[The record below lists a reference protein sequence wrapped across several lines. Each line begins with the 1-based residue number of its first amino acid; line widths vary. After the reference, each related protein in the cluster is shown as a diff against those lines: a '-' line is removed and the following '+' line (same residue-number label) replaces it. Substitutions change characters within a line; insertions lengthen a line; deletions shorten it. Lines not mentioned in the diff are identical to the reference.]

1 MAFVGST
8 QATGVRSSGLSDG
21 EDDPDFVRALA
32 RGLQVI
38 EAFDAAQ
45 EPQTLSELSI
55 KVGLS
60 RGSTRRLLLTLEHLG
75 YVGSAAG
82 RFFLL
87 PRTLRLGH
95 AFLSSQPV
103 WHLTRS
109 YLEKLVT
116 ATGESASIAILD
128 ETDIVYVARVSA
140 RRLVNDTIGI
150 GTRFP
155 AYANSMGK
163 VLLAALAEKELK
175 RRLLKL
181 SLRRITEHTIVDRSE
196 LVSEIQKV
204 RKNGWAINDQEM
216 QLGLRSIAVP
226 LRDSETN
233 IVAALNLSTNPARA
247 SLKTLEK
254 QYLPLLMECAN
265 ELSAMIAWHRNVR

>member
-1 MAFVGST
+1 MVLTSST
-8 QATGVRSSGLSDG
+8 QTNARSSGLADG
-21 EDDPDFVRALA
+21 EDDADFVRALA

-45 EPQTLSELSI
+45 EPQTLSQLSMN
-55 KVGLS
+55 VGLS

-75 YVGSAAG
+75 YVGSADG

-95 AFLSSQPV
+95 AFLSSQPI
-103 WHLTRS
+103 WQLTRP
-109 YLEKLVT
+109 YLEKLV
-116 ATGESASIAILD
+116 AETGESSSIAILD
-128 ETDIVYVARVSA
+128 DIDIVYVARAAA

-163 VLLAALAEKELK
+163 ILLAVLGEKELK
-175 RRLLKL
+175 QRISKMN
-181 SLRRITEHTIVDRSE
+181 LRKITEHTIVDRDE
-196 LVSEIQKV
+196 LFKEIQRV
-204 RKNGWAINDQEM
+204 RKNGWATNDQEM

-226 LRDSETN
+226 LRDADDKV
-233 IVAALNLSTNPARA
+233 VAALNLSTNTART
-247 SLKTLEK
+247 SLKALEK
-254 QYLPLLMECAN
+254 QYLPPLMECAS
-265 ELSAMIAWHRNVR
+265 ELSAMISWHRNIR

>member
-1 MAFVGST
+1 MVLAGLP
-8 QATGVRSSGLSDG
+8 QADARSSGLSDG
-21 EDDPDFVRALA
+21 EDDADFVRALA

-45 EPQTLSELSI
+45 DPQSLSQLSL

-60 RGSTRRLLLTLEHLG
+60 RGSTRRLLLTLEYLG
-75 YVGSAAG
+75 YVGSADG

-95 AFLSSQPV
+95 AFLSSQPL
-103 WHLTRS
+103 WQLTRP
-109 YLEKLVT
+109 YLERLV
-116 ATGESASIAILD
+116 AETGESSSIAILD
-128 ETDIVYVARVSA
+128 EVDIVYVARVAA

-163 VLLAALAEKELK
+163 VLFAALEEKELK
-175 RRLLKL
+175 RRLSKMD
-181 SLRRITEHTIVDRSE
+181 LRKITEHTIIDRSKII
-196 LVSEIQKV
+196 SEVQKV
-204 RKNGWAINDQEM
+204 RKTGWALNDQEM

-226 LRDSETN
+226 LQDADN
-233 IVAALNLSTNPARA
+233 NVVAALNLSTNTARVP
-247 SLKTLEK
+247 LKALEK
-254 QYLPLLMECAN
+254 EYLPPLIECAK
-265 ELSAMIAWHRNVR
+265 ELSAMISWHRNIR